1 MSTKEVLSEGELD
14 ALMDSVSSGDVPLDS
29 AGADQSCQLFDFN
42 TREQALLAQ
51 MPALK
56 TINEKHALALVQSI
70 QSLFKVPV
78 EVEPSDTTLVKL
90 EDFMVSITEPAGINV
105 VEVKPLN
112 GVSFVVLSAE
122 LLSFFVNQYF
132 GGAPG
137 GATFNA
143 SRSELTPTERRINDL
158 ITTSF
163 LSDLQ
168 SSWSEKISLSTELLS
183 FESNPDFLQ
192 VSSPAELALKFSF
205 AIKIFEWE
213 GSIDWVIP
221 YSSIEPM
228 KARLGGREI
237 AVKPA
242 QSGATWENYFR
253 KELLS
258 VDLDISGLFSSKNVN
273 ISEVLNLRP
282 GSIVPLKVPTDVMLC
297 IEGQPF
303 CLGEHGAL
311 NGKKSIK
318 IKEIFNYEDGS
329 L

>member
-14 ALMDSVSSGDVPLDS
+14 ALMDSVSSGDVPLDDS
-29 AGADQSCQLFDFN
+29 NSSQGCQPFDFN

-78 EVEPSDTTLVKL
+78 EVDPSVITLVKL
-90 EDFMVSITEPAGINV
+90 EEFLVSLTEPSGINT
-105 VEVKPLN
+105 VEIKPLN
-112 GVSFVVLSAE
+112 GASFVVLSAE
-122 LLSFFVNQYF
+122 FLSFFVNQYF
-132 GGAPG
+132 GGSPG
-137 GATFNA
+137 GAKFSS
-143 SRSELTPTERRINDL
+143 SRTALTPTERRINDL
-158 ITTSF
+158 VVASF
-163 LSDLQ
+163 LSDLET
-168 SSWSEKISLSTELLS
+168 SWAEKVALNTEPES

-192 VSSPAELALKFSF
+192 IGSPTELALKFSF
-205 AIKIFEWE
+205 LIKVFEWE

-221 YSSIEPM
+221 YSSIEPL
-228 KARLGGREI
+228 KNRLGSPAATI
-237 AVKPA
+237 KQNKPA
-242 QSGATWENYFR
+242 ANWEGYFR

-258 VDLDISGLFSSKNVN
+258 VDLDVSGLFSSKNVS
-273 ISEVLNLRP
+273 ISEVLNLKA

-297 IEGQPF
+297 IEGQPY

-318 IKEIFNYEDGS
+318 IKEILNYEDGS